1 MWELPREA
9 VRSLWLPLVGELL
22 EGVGEV
28 GFISFLRERKSVAA
42 SSASVTAIAVTVGLF
57 AFLDH
62 GVPTANVELHD
73 GGVWLTNQSKLM
85 VGRLNSASQVLDAGL
100 STTGSH
106 FDVMQEGLSVLIHD
120 TSNNVA
126 SIVDPAIVASSSD
139 VVLPAESRVAMRDGV
154 VAIAGGK
161 DGQVWAMPLRFL
173 ATFDP
178 KAIEPVATLGGGT
191 EVAVGDDG
199 TVYAVSAETGN
210 YVSVGLDDV
219 GAPRVT
225 NTGTL
230 VLPGSDPIEVVAAGS
245 SRLVWDATAAK
256 LFLPNGEALE
266 LPHGSAVQ
274 QTSAAHGG
282 FSVAT
287 PDALV
292 MYSMSGEELGRTAI
306 DGEGS
311 PAAPVYLNGCVYSAW
326 AGSGEFVRDCEGDA
340 YDIADPID
348 GALPYAAFVFRV
360 NRDTVVLNDYVNGT
374 GWIASEGMKQ
384 VSNWDSLT
392 PPPDKQQQEQSLDD
406 EKQLESLP
414 DRTGPNTPPVAENDT
429 FGARAGRTTIL
440 PVIDND
446 YDLDGDVLSATV
458 VDATAV
464 PGEVQLIRGGSAL
477 QVALKDSASGTFSFT
492 YRANDGRGGVD
503 DAKVTVTVA
512 PGSTNT
518 PPESRR
524 KSRLSLEAGATAT
537 YNVLPDFI
545 DPEGDTLF
553 LKSAKGD
560 GTDVVDFSPDGIVT
574 VTANPDVQGVR
585 TVTVVVSDGK
595 AEVQGELRLE
605 VLPAGTL
612 APLTNADHVV
622 TVVDLP
628 VIVSPLGNDVSRS
641 GQPLRLAKV
650 DQKSGGVIVADY
662 VAGTFTFSASSPG
675 QYYVQYLAATVGG
688 QSTSANL
695 VRIDVL
701 EDVETSLPP
710 ITVADTALVA
720 PGASTLVDVLAN
732 DVDPA
737 GGVLVVQGV
746 DVPADSGLAVTV
758 LEHRLVRI
766 TNVAGIVEPVTLK
779 YRVSNGAMTSES
791 EIVVMP
797 VDPLEK
803 IVAPVAKDDE
813 VVVRVGDIATVHV
826 LDNDKSPSGV
836 PFTIGGLTEPLVDQA
851 VADVFVSGEV
861 LRIKAGPT
869 PGQYMATYWI
879 VDELGQ
885 RAAAIVKIKIVGATD
900 ANGAPHPTDVTSRV
914 FAGNSARIAIP
925 LDGIDPDGD
934 SVELVGT
941 GDAPQLGRIA
951 QLGQD
956 WLVYEAYPE
965 SQGTDHFTYVVRDR
979 FGAEATGNIIV
990 GVAPPEFVNNAPT
1003 TVRDEVSVRP
1013 GRSVSYPV
1021 LANDSDPDGDLIS
1034 LDPKGLIVP
1043 VGVTATIS
1051 GDRVLVHA
1059 ADAGQFTI
1067 LYSVSDVYG
1076 SSATGTLLVNVDPKT
1091 PLVSPIARD
1100 DRVAAADIAH
1110 DGTVNVKVLDN
1121 DEDPDGVRGELQVT
1135 VDPLSGAVVNAD
1147 STVTLTAEA
1156 AARVVTYVVTDVDG
1170 KTASAFILVPGVGS
1184 QAPALVSEAP
1194 VEVTSG
1200 KTETF
1205 DLGSYVVTASGRP
1218 AIITEVEHVYGAH
1231 TNGDPLVV
1239 DEHTLAY
1246 TSADGYVG
1254 KDAITFQVTDGATV
1268 DDPAGVRATL
1278 TLPLL
1283 VRPAGN
1289 APPTFRNTAVEA
1301 WAGGAEV
1308 TVDLAKLSA
1317 DANVEDVANLKWVV
1331 GKELPAGFDAT
1342 VAGSVLSIKVD
1353 EGVEGG
1359 FQGDVP
1365 VTVSDNHADPV
1376 GGVVRV
1382 SVRASKPGGD
1392 TSGAGVSTDPVPAE
1406 LPVAVNDTVADGKAG
1421 QKVVVPVLANDFNP
1435 YTDGSP
1441 LKIVDT
1447 ALESGTGG
1455 VAVEGDQVAITPAT
1469 DFSGILIVRYTIQ
1482 DASGDQARRSSAR
1495 IMVTVVAAPDT
1506 PQKPTIVSVED
1517 SRVVLEWVEP
1527 PNNGSPIESYTVS
1540 SDQGTSTECTST
1552 ICTIDGLTN
1561 NVEYRFTTV
1570 AHNAVGD
1577 SSPSPAS
1584 DVARP
1589 DIHPDQPQAP
1599 TLTFG
1604 DRSLQVDWT
1613 PPTSKGSAVRSYTLE
1628 ISPAPPSGA
1637 QKANLTG
1644 THYEWSALE
1653 NGVAYQVRIQAYN
1666 DAVDPSTWSE
1676 YSSNEIP
1683 AGPPEQV
1690 AKPTTSRLTPV
1701 GNRAQI
1707 AVLWS
1712 IPAGNGDPVSSFTV
1726 NAIVGGAVA
1735 ATQTV
1740 SGSTTSVPFQLDPS
1754 SSDYSFT
1761 VVAHNKAGDSLVSAG
1776 SDPRRA
1782 FVAPG
1787 APTGVTATPGDKA
1800 LVVAYS
1806 PGPANGADAGW
1817 ISYEYELNGNGSWN
1831 ALPAD
1836 GRLTGLSNGASYTV
1850 KVRAATSADG
1860 AVYTGSA
1867 SSASAAAVPFG
1878 PIDNPGVSSAG
1889 GSGGVRFYITAPAT
1903 NGRPITLIE
1912 YRTFEG
1918 SDGWGAWTGYWG
1930 TSGNFDVVVDTSA
1943 PGNTAYIEVRVWAQ
1957 DTPTAGTN
1965 SASNSSYPRSSWIT
1979 KGSDIACGSSTCQYL
1994 VVNWSEFAPG
2004 TYSGICMYD
2013 WKGGGAQQIGTYTY
2027 SFTGSVARGSKQMAC
2042 RVGYPGAAVWFHINS
2057 GPGAPFDTSRTIW

>member
-1 MWELPREA
+1 MFPMWELPREA

-22 EGVGEV
+22 EGGGEV

-42 SSASVTAIAVTVGLF
+42 SSASVTAIAVSVGLL

-73 GGVWLTNQSKLM
+73 GGVWLTNQSRLM

-100 STTGSH
+100 STKGSH

-120 TSNNVA
+120 TSNNVV

-154 VAIAGGK
+154 VAIADGK
-161 DGQVWAMPLRFL
+161 DGRVWAMPLRFL
-173 ATFDP
+173 AAFDP
-178 KAIEPVATLGGGT
+178 EAIEPVAALGGGT
-191 EVAVGDDG
+191 EVTVGDDG

-210 YVSVGLDDV
+210 YATVRLDSTGRA
-219 GAPRVT
+219 GAT
-225 NTGTL
+225 DTGTL
-230 VLPGSDPIEVVAAGS
+230 KLPGDNPIEVVVTGT
-245 SRLVWDATAAK
+245 SRLVWDPTAAK
-256 LFLPNGEALE
+256 VVLPSGEMVE
-266 LPHGSAVQ
+266 LPKGSALQ
-274 QTSAAHGG
+274 QTSASHGG

-306 DGEGS
+306 DGAGS
-311 PAAPVYLNGCVYSAW
+311 SAAPVYLNGCVYSAW

-340 YDIADPID
+340 HDISVPID
-348 GALPYAAFVFRV
+348 GVLPSGAFVFRV

-374 GWIASEGMKQ
+374 GWIASEGMEQ

-392 PPPDKQQQEQSLDD
+392 PPPDQQQQQQSLDD
-406 EKQLESLP
+406 EQQLESLP
-414 DRTGPNTPPVAENDT
+414 DRSGPNTPPVAENDT

-458 VDATAV
+458 VDATSV

-477 QVALKDSASGTFSFT
+477 QVVLKDSASGRFSFT

-503 DAKVTVTVA
+503 DAKVTINVA

-524 KSRLSLEAGATAT
+524 KSRLSLEVGATAT

-553 LKSAKGD
+553 LRSAQGD
-560 GTDVVDFSPDGIVT
+560 GTDVVDFSPDGLVT

-585 TVTVVVSDGK
+585 SVKLVVSDGK
-595 AEVQGELRLE
+595 ADVEGELRIT
-605 VLPAGTL
+605 VLPSSSL
-612 APLTNADHVV
+612 PPLTNADHVV
-622 TVVDLP
+622 TVVDRP
-628 VIVSPLGNDVSRS
+628 VVVSPLGNDFSRS
-641 GQPLRLAKV
+641 VDPLRLGKLGETP
-650 DQKSGGVIVADY
+650 GGVIVPDQD
-662 VAGTFTFSASSPG
+662 AGTFTFSAAKPG
-675 QYYVQYLAATVGG
+675 EYYVQYTAVAGPLMT
-688 QSTSANL
+688 ANL

-701 EDVETSLPP
+701 EEVKTSLPP
-710 ITVADTALVA
+710 ISVADLALVA

-746 DVPADSGLAVTV
+746 DVPADSGLAVTI
-758 LEHRLVRI
+758 LEHRLVRV
-766 TNVAGIVEPVTLK
+766 TNVAGIVAPVTLK

-836 PFTIGGLTEPLVDQA
+836 PFTIGGLSDPLVDPA
-851 VADVFVSGEV
+851 VAEVFVSKEV
-861 LRIKAGPT
+861 LRIKAGQT

-885 RAAAIVKIKIVGATD
+885 RAAANVKIKIVGATD

-934 SVELVGT
+934 SVELIGT
-941 GDAPQLGRIA
+941 GDAPRLGRIA

-965 SQGTDHFTYVVRDR
+965 SKGTDHFTYVVRDR

-1021 LANDSDPDGDLIS
+1021 LANDSDPDGDPIS
-1034 LDPKGLIVP
+1034 LDPEGLIVP
-1043 VGVTATIS
+1043 EGVTATIS
-1051 GDRVLVHA
+1051 GDRVLVHT

-1091 PLVSPIARD
+1091 PLVPPIARD
-1100 DRVAAADIAH
+1100 DRVAAADIAD

-1135 VDPLSGAVVNAD
+1135 VDPLSGVVNSD
-1147 STVTLTAEA
+1147 RTVTLTAGA
-1156 AARVVTYVVTDVDG
+1156 AARVVTYTVTDADG
-1170 KTASAFILVPGVGS
+1170 LTASAFILVPGVGS

-1205 DLGSYVVTASGRP
+1205 NLGSYVVTASGRA

-1317 DANVEDVANLKWVV
+1317 DANVEDVANLKWGV
-1331 GKELPAGFDAT
+1331 GKELPAGFHAT

-1353 EGVEGG
+1353 AGVEGG

-1365 VTVSDNHADPV
+1365 VTVSDNRADPV

-1392 TSGAGVSTDPVPAE
+1392 TSGAVVSTDPVPAE

-1441 LKIVDT
+1441 LTIVDT

-1455 VAVEGDQVAITPAT
+1455 VAVEGDQVAITPTT

-1482 DASGDQARRSSAR
+1482 DASEDQARRSSAR
-1495 IMVTVVAAPDT
+1495 IVVTVVAAPDT
-1506 PQKPTIVSVED
+1506 PQKPTIMSVED

-1527 PNNGSPIESYTVS
+1527 PNNGSPIKSYTVS
-1540 SDQGTSTECTST
+1540 SDRGTSTECTST

-1561 NVEYRFTTV
+1561 NVEYRFTAV

-1613 PPTSKGSAVRSYTLE
+1613 PATSKGSAVRSYTLQ

-1683 AGPPEQV
+1683 AGPPGQV

-1726 NAIVGGAVA
+1726 NAIVGGAVS

-1740 SGSTTSVPFQLDPS
+1740 SGTTTSVPFQLDPS

-1761 VVAHNKAGDSLVSAG
+1761 VVAHNKAGNSLASAP

-1787 APTGVTATPGDKA
+1787 APTGVTASAGDRS
-1800 LVVAYS
+1800 VTIGFT
-1806 PGPANGADAGW
+1806 PGPANGSDTGW
-1817 ISYEYELNGNGSWN
+1817 ISYQYELNGNGSWS
-1831 ALPAD
+1831 AVPGD
-1836 GRLTGLSNGASYTV
+1836 GHITGLSNGASYTV
-1850 KVRAATSADG
+1850 KVRATTSADG
-1860 AVYTGSA
+1860 AVYTGGA

-1878 PIDNPGVSSAG
+1878 PIGNPGIVSASGSAH
-1889 GSGGVRFYITAPAT
+1889 VRFNIAAPAT
-1903 NGRPITLIE
+1903 NGRPITRIE
-1912 YRTFEG
+1912 YRTSEG
-1918 SDGWGAWTGYWG
+1918 SGGFGDWTDSGV

-1965 SASNSSYPRSSWIT
+1965 TAANSSYPRSSWIT

-2013 WKGGGAQQIGTYTY
+2013 WNGGGAQQIGTYTY
-2027 SFTGSVARGSKQMAC
+2027 SFTGSVATGSKQMAC
-2042 RVGYPGAAVWFHINS
+2042 RVSYSGASVWFHINS
-2057 GPGAPFDTSRTIW
+2057 GPGAPFDTSPTTW